1 MTRLSMMLLG
11 VIAVASA
18 IALFVTMPRQET
30 LDDVP
35 APAAPVQKANL
46 APPAPPVPSPRR
58 LANRPE
64 DPVDPDI
71 DAADLEDGSGS

>member
-11 VIAVASA
+11 VIAAATA
-18 IALFVTMPRQET
+18 IALFVTQPGQQS
-30 LDDVP
+30 LDD
-35 APAAPVQKANL
+35 APALPAPVQKANL
-46 APPAPPVPSPRR
+46 APPPPVPSPRR

-64 DPVDPDI
+64 EPVDPDI